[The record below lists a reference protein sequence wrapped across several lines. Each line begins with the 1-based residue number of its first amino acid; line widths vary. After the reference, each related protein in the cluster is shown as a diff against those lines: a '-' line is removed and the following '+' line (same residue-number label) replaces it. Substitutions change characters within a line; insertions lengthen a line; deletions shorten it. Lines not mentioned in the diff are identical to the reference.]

1 MTNQELAS
9 TIGGSSINASWLN
22 ALARGIE
29 VVYNLGRSLG
39 TGVRMLV
46 KKTKC

>member
-1 MTNQELAS
+1 MTNQEL
-9 TIGGSSINASWLN
+9 INVVGGATINASWLN

-29 VVYNLGRSLG
+29 VIYNLGRSFG
-39 TGVRMLV
+39 TAIRMIV